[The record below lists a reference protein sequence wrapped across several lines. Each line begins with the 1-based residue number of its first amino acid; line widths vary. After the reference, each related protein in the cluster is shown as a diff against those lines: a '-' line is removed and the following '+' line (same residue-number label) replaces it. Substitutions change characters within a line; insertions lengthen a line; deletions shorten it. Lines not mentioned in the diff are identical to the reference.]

1 MTNEEMD
8 AQFEEIIQQALQ
20 TMSDGVITIV
30 KQQNRVIMVNL
41 QEQRVS
47 VTNETK
53 SRHLSLVED

>member
-47 VTNETK
+47 VTNESK
-53 SRHLSLVED
+53 NRHLSLVED